1 MSFVFVL
8 VFSTAI
14 SNVLLIIFLC
24 FQMLAINTLSFV
36 GRLVFVVCN
45 GALELINYLFRET
58 PQIRS
63 LQIQNVGISK
73 QVLKKTRKK
82 IISLKIITANNSS
95 GQKQKHKW
103 KNQML

>member
-24 FQMLAINTLSFV
+24 FQMLAINTFSFV
-36 GRLVFVVCN
+36 VRLVFVVCN
-45 GALELINYLFRET
+45 GALELINYLYMET

-63 LQIQNVGISK
+63 LQIQTSFK
-73 QVLKKTRKK
+73 EMK
-82 IISLKIITANNSS
+82 SLKNMEENYFFRNNNS
-95 GQKQKHKW
+95 
-103 KNQML
+103 

>member
-24 FQMLAINTLSFV
+24 FQMLAINTFSFV
-36 GRLVFVVCN
+36 VRLVFVVCN
-45 GALELINYLFRET
+45 GALELINYLYKET

-63 LQIQNVGISK
+63 LQIQTSFK
-73 QVLKKTRKK
+73 EMK
-82 IISLKIITANNSS
+82 SLKNMEENYVF
-95 GQKQKHKW
+95 
-103 KNQML
+103 L

>member
-8 VFSTAI
+8 VFSNAI
-14 SNVLLIIFLC
+14 SNVLLLIFLC
-24 FQMLAINTLSFV
+24 FQMFAINTFSFV

-45 GALELINYLFRET
+45 GALELINYLYRES

-73 QVLKKTRKK
+73 QVLRK
-82 IISLKIITANNSS
+82 LKA
-95 GQKQKHKW
+95 
-103 KNQML
+103 